1 VRFFRADLGAPQA
14 LRRRVAGRVRP
25 IDAHCGS
32 PPFGHNDAM
41 QQRALRIL
49 VIDENRLR
57 AATIEAGLHEAGHR
71 HVIVIDEMDGLARRI
86 VEIDPDVIVIDLGNP
101 NRDMLENM
109 FQLTRAVNR
118 PTAMFVDRAD
128 TASIEAAVDAGVSAY
143 IVDGLKRERV
153 KPIVDM
159 AISRFN
165 AFARMARDLAE
176 ARSALEDRKVLDRG
190 KRLLMRSKGI
200 SEDDAHALLR
210 RTAMNQ
216 NRRMVEIAQSLI
228 TASSLL
234 DPDEDDPR

>member
-1 VRFFRADLGAPQA
+1 
-14 LRRRVAGRVRP
+14 
-25 IDAHCGS
+25 
-32 PPFGHNDAM
+32 M
-41 QQRALRIL
+41 QQHALRIL

-57 AATIEAGLHEAGHR
+57 AATIEAGLHEAGHEQ
-71 HVIVIDEMDGLARRI
+71 VIVIDEMGGLARRI

-143 IVDGLKRERV
+143 IVDGLKQERV

-200 SEDDAHALLR
+200 SEDEAHALLR

>member
-1 VRFFRADLGAPQA
+1 
-14 LRRRVAGRVRP
+14 
-25 IDAHCGS
+25 
-32 PPFGHNDAM
+32 M
-41 QQRALRIL
+41 QQHALRIL

-143 IVDGLKRERV
+143 IVDGLKQERV

-200 SEDDAHALLR
+200 SEDEAHALLR